1 MSLGINQDDQI
12 CPFPNTRTLKCLN
25 PFCGFTWGENMDE
38 VQLRVLENV
47 SECPMC
53 HGTEF
58 EIVNYNFY
66 GVKR

>member
-1 MSLGINQDDQI
+1 
-12 CPFPNTRTLKCLN
+12 
-25 PFCGFTWGENMDE
+25 MDE